1 MSTTGDLTV
10 NFADIFEFVAD
21 AVPEQLFLVAGDV
34 RLTYAE
40 LDARA
45 DRAARLLRGAGVA
58 PGDHVGLYAM
68 NRAEWVEVMLA
79 VLKLRAVP
87 VNVNFRYVAAELR
100 YLLDDADLV
109 SVVVERRYL
118 PILTEVLPDVPGVRS
133 VVVLEDGTPAGE
145 GGAGTAAETRPAGY
159 TLFGYEREPVDTAPV
174 RIPRSG
180 DDQFIIYT
188 GGTTGMPKGVIWRG
202 EDMFFAGCRRPLP
215 DGSIPEQLEEF
226 LTRHVAAPPTRSFV
240 LGPLMHGTASMAI
253 LTAFA
258 AAGTVVLWTGRR
270 FDATRILA
278 IAAAERVGSIA
289 MVGDAMAAPLL
300 DTYDRDRHDLSALTV
315 LVNSGT
321 PLSEPT
327 RDRIGELLPGVRIF
341 NVFGGSEMAH
351 TGTETGGSRRSRTF
365 RLAEDAAVL
374 DDTDLRPVVPGS
386 GVIGRIARRGRIPL
400 GYHNDPVRTEA
411 TFRTDAD
418 GVRWVLPGDLA
429 TIAADGTAVL
439 WGRANSVVNTGGEK
453 VFPEE
458 VENALTDH
466 SAVADAVVV
475 GAPDPRY
482 GERVVALVV
491 ARPGHS
497 VDTAQL
503 QAHCRTLVAGYKVPR
518 EIHIVDALTRTP
530 TGKIDLRWARQA
542 AEQLSAT
549 QPG

>member
-1 MSTTGDLTV
+1 MSDAGDLTV

-45 DRAARLLRGAGVA
+45 DRAARLLRGAGA
-58 PGDHVGLYAM
+58 GPGDHVGLYAM
-68 NRAEWVEVMLA
+68 NRAEWVEAMIA
-79 VLKLRAVP
+79 CLKLRAVP

-100 YLLDDADLV
+100 HLLDDADLV

-118 PILTEVLPDVPGVRS
+118 PTLTDVLPDVSSVRS
-133 VVVLEDGTPAGE
+133 VVLEDGAPAGE
-145 GGAGTAAETRPAGY
+145 GGEGGGATATGTGLAGY
-159 TLFGYEREPVDTAPV
+159 TLLAYEREPADTAPV

-188 GGTTGMPKGVIWRG
+188 GGTTGMPEGVIWRG

-215 DGSIPEQLEEF
+215 DGSIPEPLEEF

-240 LGPLMHGTASMAI
+240 LGPLMHGTAAMAI
-253 LTAFA
+253 LTAFT

-270 FDATRILA
+270 FDATLILT
-278 IAAAERVGSIA
+278 IAAAEQVNPIA
-289 MVGDAMAAPLL
+289 MVGDAMAAPVL
-300 DTYDRDRHDLSALTV
+300 DAYDRGHDCYDLSALTV

-341 NVFGGSEMAH
+341 NVFGGSETAH

-386 GVIGRIARRGRIPL
+386 GAIGRIARRGRIPL
-400 GYHNDPVRTEA
+400 GYYNDPVKTAA

-439 WGRANSVVNTGGEK
+439 LGRANSVVNTGGEK

-482 GERVVALVV
+482 GERVVALV
-491 ARPGHS
+491 
-497 VDTAQL
+497 
-503 QAHCRTLVAGYKVPR
+503 AGYKVPR
-518 EIHIVDALTRTP
+518 EIHIVDTLTRTP
-530 TGKIDLRWARQA
+530 TGKVDLRWAKQSA
-542 AEQLSAT
+542 QQLSAE
-549 QPG
+549 PAE